1 MPSDRELLLEIH
13 RQIEEHLGIGQPVS
27 ALGTGRKNSDVIRPV
42 SNPGESDPGGSG
54 ISRAREAIE
63 RHIQAQGSAD
73 GGSAGP
79 TESSKPEG

>member
-1 MPSDRELLLEIH
+1 MPSDRELLLGIH

-27 ALGTGRKNSDVIRPV
+27 ALGTGLKNPAVIRPV
-42 SNPGESDPGGSG
+42 SDPEESYPGGSG

-63 RHIQAQGSAD
+63 RRMQAQDSAN

-79 TESSKPEG
+79 TESTKPDG